1 MYKKYE
7 VVCEGHREFHFAKSL
22 EELLASMV
30 DQLRAEIVGTHAVE
44 FPDGS
49 RAVVFEADR

>member
-1 MYKKYE
+1 MSKKYE